1 MVSSRQ
7 KGIRAEKQI
16 IEILSRETGLHWEQ
30 TPGSGS
36 GKVKGDLRVHGKHN
50 LFCVEVKFYRDT
62 EFNSKIF
69 TSKTNNFYKWWSKV
83 VRQSQDMKQEPLLI
97 FKENYG
103 KWYVATV
110 RKPENYKRYMHIAW
124 LGAYILLLD
133 DWLAKEEVNWTN
145 GDYILKPWEPCSDW
159 ELADS

>member
-1 MVSSRQ
+1 
-7 KGIRAEKQI
+7 
-16 IEILSRETGLHWEQ
+16 
-30 TPGSGS
+30 
-36 GKVKGDLRVHGKHN
+36 
-50 LFCVEVKFYRDT
+50 
-62 EFNSKIF
+62 
-69 TSKTNNFYKWWSKV
+69 
-83 VRQSQDMKQEPLLI
+83 MKQEPLLI

-124 LGAYILLLD
+124 LGAYVLLLD

>member
-7 KGIRAEKQI
+7 KGIRAERQI

-62 EFNSKIF
+62 EFNSSYKSIDLSF
-69 TSKTNNFYKWWSKV
+69 KPVLKLKSTFFLETLKSKSYL
-83 VRQSQDMKQEPLLI
+83 LLI
-97 FKENYG
+97 FI
-103 KWYVATV
+103 
-110 RKPENYKRYMHIAW
+110 RLI
-124 LGAYILLLD
+124 I
-133 DWLAKEEVNWTN
+133 
-145 GDYILKPWEPCSDW
+145 SDQTL
-159 ELADS
+159 ESLQSFS